1 MSIIGPF
8 NGTKGIS
15 PTSKIRVYDK
25 THKHQ
30 TSGLKNV
37 EIELQKI
44 KKAITNSIANNI
56 AKLKANG
63 IANMVKQQKE
73 HEKRIK
79 LRKYRLR
86 HTKSLNRGTHKR
98 RTRKRSSTRSP
109 DSNSTKIRRRSAH
122 N

>member
-30 TSGLKNV
+30 TSGLNSV
-37 EIELQKI
+37 ERKLQKI
-44 KKAITNSIANNI
+44 KNDITNSIAKNI
-56 AKLKANG
+56 DNLK
-63 IANMVKQQKE
+63 ANMVKQQKE